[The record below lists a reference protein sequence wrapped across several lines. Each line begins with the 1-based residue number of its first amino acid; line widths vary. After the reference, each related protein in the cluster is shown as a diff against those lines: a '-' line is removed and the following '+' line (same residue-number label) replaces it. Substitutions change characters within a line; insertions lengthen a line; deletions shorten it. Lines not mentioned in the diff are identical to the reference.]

1 MTGDTVFRAAYYVG
15 RRVYLSSGRLLFQLS
30 QTRVK
35 PERASRSVARRRH
48 RPSSVGTPAD
58 CAMAKAACSRPHP
71 SSADLAQS
79 LSTRAPTM
87 TSIMSTSPLALRQQF
102 AFAAPQQELAMAT
115 ACRLLAACITYPC
128 MPPASLVTPL
138 WPFRAVD
145 VQQDH
150 VLCTPRDPHCE
161 RDTL

>member
-1 MTGDTVFRAAYYVG
+1 MG
-15 RRVYLSSGRLLFQLS
+15 LLLFQLS

-35 PERASRSVARRRH
+35 PERARSCSVARRRH

-58 CAMAKAACSRPHP
+58 SATGKAACSRPHP
-71 SSADLAQS
+71 PSVDRARS

-87 TSIMSTSPLALRQQF
+87 TFIMSTLPLALRQHF
-102 AFAAPQQELAMAT
+102 IVSTPQLLLRIAT
-115 ACRLLAACITYPC
+115 ACHLLAAYTTYPC
-128 MPPASLVTPL
+128 MRPASLVTPL
-138 WPFRAVD
+138 WPVRAVD
-145 VQQDH
+145 ETQYH